1 MFLRIAIVTMATAVF
16 ALADHELERIRE
28 ADKVLQEILAVP
40 DKGIPEHLLERAHCM
55 VIVPGMKKAGFIVG
69 GRYGVGV
76 ATCRKPGAK
85 LGWTSPSTVRIE
97 GGSFGLQIG
106 GGEVD
111 VVLMVMNARGADKLM
126 KSEFTLGGEASAM
139 AGPVGRSA
147 KAETDAY
154 MQAEIISYSR
164 SRGLFAGAEITG
176 ATLRSDDDANKVL
189 YGQAISHEAILKGKA
204 GKTPA
209 VAQPLLARLSRFS
222 PMEVR

>member
-1 MFLRIAIVTMATAVF
+1 
-16 ALADHELERIRE
+16 
-28 ADKVLQEILAVP
+28 
-40 DKGIPEHLLERAHCM
+40 
-55 VIVPGMKKAGFIVG
+55 MKKAGFIVG

-76 ATCRKPGAK
+76 ASCRKPDNK
-85 LGWTSPSTVRIE
+85 LGWTAPSTVRIE

-111 VVLMVMNARGADKLM
+111 VVLMVMNARGAEKLM

-147 KAETDAY
+147 KASTDAY
-154 MQAEIISYSR
+154 MHAEILSYSR
-164 SRGLFAGAEITG
+164 SRGLFAGVELAG

-189 YGQAISHEAILKGKA
+189 YGRSIAHEDILKGKA
-204 GKTPA
+204 GKTPLA
-209 VAQPLLARLSRFS
+209 AQPLIARLNRLS